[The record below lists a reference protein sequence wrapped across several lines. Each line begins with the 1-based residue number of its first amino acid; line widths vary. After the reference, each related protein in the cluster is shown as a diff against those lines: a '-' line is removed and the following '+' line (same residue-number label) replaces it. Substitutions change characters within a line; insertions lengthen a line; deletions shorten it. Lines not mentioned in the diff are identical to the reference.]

1 MWLLL
6 RRPNHDL
13 LFYPTVVPQAVGLL
27 LLLVALVSLWVFR
40 SSADWR
46 LRLLLAWVFVPV
58 TFFELWPTK
67 GFQYLLPAAPVVAI
81 LAARLL
87 VEWRPRRV
95 PEAPRWVPK
104 VVRQPRSL
112 AVLIVAVSL
121 AVQSAFTYRP
131 ASGRCWPGRGRVRR
145 ARGGPVDR
153 HELAGIGA
161 ARRRSAHR
169 WATSSSSTGIGRLG
183 RCP

>member
-1 MWLLL
+1 MWQLL

-104 VVRQPRSL
+104 LVRQPRAL
-112 AVLIVAVSL
+112 AVLIVAASL
-121 AVQSAFTYRP
+121 AVQSAFTILGP
-131 ASGRCWPGRGRVRR
+131 ASRPGAGRGRGRVRR

-153 HELAGIGA
+153 HERAGDQ
-161 ARRRSAHR
+161 RS
-169 WATSSSSTGIGRLG
+169 S
-183 RCP
+183 